1 LKIFVSNENDC
12 FESLLKIYAEKWC
25 KR

>member
-12 FESLLKIYAEKWC
+12 FESLLKIYTEKWC